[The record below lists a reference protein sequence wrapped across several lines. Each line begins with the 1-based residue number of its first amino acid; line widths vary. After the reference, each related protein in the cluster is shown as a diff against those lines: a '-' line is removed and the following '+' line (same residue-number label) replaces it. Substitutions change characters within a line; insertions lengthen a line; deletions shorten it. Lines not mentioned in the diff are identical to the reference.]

1 LNRNKQSNIF
11 WFTGLS
17 GAGKTTIA
25 TTLYNFLV
33 NKGYG
38 VKILDGDEIRK
49 EIHFDLGFSKKDIE
63 KNNLKIAELC
73 ISLMSAYEIILVPII
88 SPFISVRK
96 KVKKMIGAGFNE
108 IYIDIP
114 LSSAINRDVKGL
126 YKKALKGQIDNFI
139 GIDPSI
145 PYEPPTKPDLVIS
158 TDKESISSS
167 VEKLFDYILVK
178 VKKNG

>member
-1 LNRNKQSNIF
+1 MNKKSNIF

-25 TTLYNFLV
+25 TTSYNFLI
-33 NKGYG
+33 NKGYK

-63 KNNLKIAELC
+63 KNNLKVAELC
-73 ISLMSAYEIILVPII
+73 ISLMSVYEIILVPII

-96 KVKKMIGAGFNE
+96 KVKKMIGSGFNE
-108 IYIDIP
+108 IFIDIP

-126 YKKALKGQIDNFI
+126 YKKALKGEIDNFI

-145 PYEPPTKPDLVIS
+145 PYEPPTKPDLVIR
-158 TDKESISSS
+158 TDKESISSA
-167 VEKLFDYILVK
+167 VEKLFDYILVR